1 MNLNS
6 NIIDNLKFVAKLSSN
21 YNTKYKK
28 KIKNEYINKLKNQI
42 ISEVRPSKI
51 HGVGL
56 FALKNIKKNTLMFK
70 KLDRKDKKFSE
81 KYLEKFLSETEIKYI
96 DKMFDWHKDGP
107 CLPKNINLIP
117 ITSFINHSDNPNI
130 YYNKLDNSWYS
141 TQDINKDDEIF
152 SDYKLTNYGDEF
164 L

>member
-1 MNLNS
+1 
-6 NIIDNLKFVAKLSSN
+6 
-21 YNTKYKK
+21 
-28 KIKNEYINKLKNQI
+28 
-42 ISEVRPSKI
+42 
-51 HGVGL
+51 
-56 FALKNIKKNTLMFK
+56 
-70 KLDRKDKKFSE
+70 
-81 KYLEKFLSETEIKYI
+81 
-96 DKMFDWHKDGP
+96 MFDWHKDGP